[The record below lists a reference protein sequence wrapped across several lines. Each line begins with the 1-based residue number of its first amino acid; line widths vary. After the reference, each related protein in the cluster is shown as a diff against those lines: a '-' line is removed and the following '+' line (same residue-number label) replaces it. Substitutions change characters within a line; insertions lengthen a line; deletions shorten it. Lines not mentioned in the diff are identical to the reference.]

1 MDDATVPLASV
12 PASPLLI
19 VGDVGAAAC
28 VGDFCEIPAHHEQ
41 IVVNRQL
48 DDDRV

>member
-1 MDDATVPLASV
+1 MPDATPVTPAQRTVPLQ
-12 PASPLLI
+12 I
-19 VGDVGAAAC
+19 VGAPSAAAC